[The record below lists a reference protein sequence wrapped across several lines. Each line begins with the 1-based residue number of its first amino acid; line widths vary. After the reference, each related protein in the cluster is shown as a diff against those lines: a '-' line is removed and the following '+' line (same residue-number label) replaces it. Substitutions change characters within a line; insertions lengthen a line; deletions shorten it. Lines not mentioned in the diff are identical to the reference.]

1 MFEHKKIQNPEDFF
15 LPLSARGEKGPYFYR
30 INSHTPKIEQFLIKY
45 YETARRFGVIIEG
58 RLPNPDEKN
67 LSYYEEVMGLSF
79 ALREDFFAD
88 SLKKWLPR
96 MDIRQRDSVAS
107 SIYRTLNSLKNAGK
121 NENMLRNAYIKF
133 MCWLYYKFERI
144 ANHLG
149 DEDLP
154 KILYEGEISK
164 YELLMLSVLSD
175 AGCDVILL
183 QYRGDVSYLKTDP
196 GSQYSDVLSVPD
208 GKTFPPYFNLQW
220 LQNEL
225 RANVDRER
233 LYGTKPQLMNCT
245 NAWITGGGLENIS
258 KSPQSRGSSPNL
270 FYNCF
275 IRIKGV
281 EDKLTYV
288 NELYQFQLGLKHDGR
303 KAVIIENGLTPPT
316 PEEIRGIN
324 RKNYNKQ
331 DQMILDLSANIRDNG
346 NAELKRLMHKAFVD
360 ILLEEGEADGMNLNK
375 LTNKAVYLLCFLK
388 RYQAG
393 LFAGGKASK
402 PGVFILLGGC
412 QNENEAMFVRFL
424 SRLPVDVLLLMPD
437 LSQMCVLQDKMLYE
451 INYPESLPLT
461 RFPTE
466 EGELTAGTAAYH
478 AERELDTIMYQ
489 DSGMYRNQQYQKANT
504 VILRTTY
511 EEIALLWD
519 QELKYRPNFGVTD
532 SIVNVPVLYAKVS
545 GVKDGL
551 LQQYWA
557 DVKAL
562 VVQDTLVIPSVP
574 YISPTAPNPMRAHA
588 VEFFKN
594 GRLNK
599 EKIKAHPAYPYGFL
613 REEIQEH
620 ILDKLALLLSQKP
633 VKGMFENGAEYTV
646 IATVLNLN
654 KDILRMI
661 QRFDFTKKNPKL
673 IFILTTEQI
682 LSLEDTILTSFLNLV
697 GFDILFFVPTG
708 YLSVEKYFSK
718 KSMEVHQIGDYMYDL
733 KVPGFKIKPAGAKP
747 TWRDKIFKRG
757 R

>member
-1 MFEHKKIQNPEDFF
+1 
-15 LPLSARGEKGPYFYR
+15 
-30 INSHTPKIEQFLIKY
+30 
-45 YETARRFGVIIEG
+45 
-58 RLPNPDEKN
+58 
-67 LSYYEEVMGLSF
+67 
-79 ALREDFFAD
+79 
-88 SLKKWLPR
+88 
-96 MDIRQRDSVAS
+96 
-107 SIYRTLNSLKNAGK
+107 
-121 NENMLRNAYIKF
+121 
-133 MCWLYYKFERI
+133 
-144 ANHLG
+144 
-149 DEDLP
+149 
-154 KILYEGEISK
+154 
-164 YELLMLSVLSD
+164 
-175 AGCDVILL
+175 
-183 QYRGDVSYLKTDP
+183 
-196 GSQYSDVLSVPD
+196 
-208 GKTFPPYFNLQW
+208 
-220 LQNEL
+220 
-225 RANVDRER
+225 
-233 LYGTKPQLMNCT
+233 
-245 NAWITGGGLENIS
+245 
-258 KSPQSRGSSPNL
+258 
-270 FYNCF
+270 
-275 IRIKGV
+275 
-281 EDKLTYV
+281 
-288 NELYQFQLGLKHDGR
+288 
-303 KAVIIENGLTPPT
+303 
-316 PEEIRGIN
+316 
-324 RKNYNKQ
+324 
-331 DQMILDLSANIRDNG
+331 
-346 NAELKRLMHKAFVD
+346 
-360 ILLEEGEADGMNLNK
+360 
-375 LTNKAVYLLCFLK
+375 
-388 RYQAG
+388 
-393 LFAGGKASK
+393 
-402 PGVFILLGGC
+402 
-412 QNENEAMFVRFL
+412 
-424 SRLPVDVLLLMPD
+424 MPD

-451 INYPESLPLT
+451 INYPESLSLA